1 MESDVPR
8 LLAKFESGALRRPTA
23 ARPNVVD
30 LAGAVWS
37 AAGVPGLDLTPA
49 ARTIEAQLGGREHL
63 VFVLADGLGMQLLE
77 SMPSATYL
85 WTHLDG
91 TLDTVFP
98 STTAVA
104 LTTFATAAWP
114 AAHGVVGH
122 YVHLDGVGVVT
133 PLLGATR
140 SDGRPV
146 PEANGDGRLFLV
158 PSLAS
163 RVPRPALSVLP
174 AAVVNSPFT
183 AYATAAPRVGYRSLN
198 EAADLAIDFIQAA
211 REPTF
216 TYLYVSRI
224 DETVHELGPLRLEA
238 VGAVG
243 DLAHVMARLAAAVG
257 ARARIVLTADHGH
270 LAVRPSSRRVIRGVD
285 DLAGMLAGGPTGDAR
300 TVFFHLQPG
309 ALEAFADRF
318 RERFGVAYCL
328 LTPDEVEDLHLLG
341 PAPLAAETKR
351 RLGDAVAISFGDDTL
366 EVRPKGAPADRRL
379 AWPSHHSG
387 LTAAEVRVPLVIV

>member
-8 LLAKFESGALRRPTA
+8 LLAKFESGALRRPDA

-30 LAGAVWS
+30 LAAAVWS
-37 AAGVPGLDLTPA
+37 AAGVPGLDLSPA
-49 ARTIEAQLGGREHL
+49 ARTIEAQLGGRDHL

-77 SMPSATYL
+77 SMPSATFL

-114 AAHGVVGH
+114 AVHGVVGH
-122 YVHLDGVGVVT
+122 YVHLDGVGAVT

-140 SDGRPV
+140 SEGRSV
-146 PEANGDGRLFLV
+146 PEANGDGRLFLA

-163 RVPRPALSVLP
+163 RVPRPALSLLP

-183 AYATAAPRVGYRSLN
+183 VYATAAPRAGYRSLN
-198 EAADLAIDFIQAA
+198 EAVDLAIDFIEAA

-243 DLAHVMARLAAAVG
+243 DLDRVLDRLATTLG
-257 ARARIVLTADHGH
+257 PRARIVLTADHGH
-270 LAVRPSSRRVIRGVD
+270 LAARPSSRRVIRGVD
-285 DLAGMLAGGPTGDAR
+285 DLATMVAGAPTGDAR
-300 TVFFHLQPG
+300 TAILHLQPG

-328 LTPDEVEDLHLLG
+328 LTPHEVEELRLLG
-341 PAPLAAETKR
+341 PMPLPPETKR
-351 RLGDAVAISFGDDTL
+351 RLGDLVAISFGDDTL

-387 LTAAEVRVPLVIV
+387 LTAAEMRVPLVIV

>member
-1 MESDVPR
+1 MDSDVPR
-8 LLAKFESGALRRPTA
+8 LLAKFESGALRRPDP

-30 LAGAVWS
+30 LASAVWS
-37 AAGVPGLDLTPA
+37 VAGVPGLERTPA
-49 ARTIEAQLGGREHL
+49 ARAIEAQLAGRDHL
-63 VFVLADGLGMQLLE
+63 IFVLADGLGQQLLE
-77 SMPSATYL
+77 SMPSAGFL
-85 WTHLDG
+85 WTHLNG

-114 AAHGVVGH
+114 ATHGVVGH
-122 YVHLDGVGVVT
+122 YVHLDGVGAVA
-133 PLLGATR
+133 PLHGSTR
-140 SDGRPV
+140 SDGHPV
-146 PEANGDGRLFLV
+146 PEANGDGRLFLA
-158 PSLAS
+158 PSLAPK
-163 RVPRPALSVLP
+163 VPRPALSLLP

-183 AYATAAPRVGYRSLN
+183 AYATAAPRAGYRSLT
-198 EAADLAIDFIQAA
+198 EAVDLAIEFIDAA
-211 REPTF
+211 REPSF

-224 DETVHELGPLRLEA
+224 DETVHELGPLRLEV

-243 DLAHVMARLAAAVG
+243 DLARALERLAAAVG
-257 ARARIVLTADHGH
+257 GRARIVLSADHGH
-270 LAVRPSSRRVIRGVD
+270 LVVRPSSRRVIRGAD
-285 DLAGMLAGGPTGDAR
+285 ALAGMLAGAPTGDAR

-309 ALEAFADRF
+309 ALDAFADRF

-328 LTPDEVEDLHLLG
+328 LTPDEVDELRLLG
-341 PAPLAAETKR
+341 PAPLPAETKR
-351 RLGDAVAISFGDDTL
+351 RLGDLVAISFGDDTL